1 MSEDKRSAKRV
12 VLRVRA
18 TLIGSHGNQYA
29 ARTFD
34 ISTGGVCLLTEMPLT
49 PAQKFTVIFQISIRG
64 VNTQISAEGSIA
76 YCMLSN
82 NQFKSGLQF
91 SSLPDTGRQAINALV
106 MTSV

>member
-18 TLIGSHGNQYA
+18 TLIDQNGNQSP

-34 ISTGGVCLLTEMPLT
+34 VSTGGVCLLTETPLIL
-49 PAQKFTVIFQISIRG
+49 AQKYTVIFQMSMRG
-64 VNTQISAEGSIA
+64 GNTQVTAEGTIA
-76 YCMLSN
+76 YCMLSS

-91 SSLPDTGRQAINALV
+91 SSLPVSARNAITALAV
-106 MTSV
+106 MSV